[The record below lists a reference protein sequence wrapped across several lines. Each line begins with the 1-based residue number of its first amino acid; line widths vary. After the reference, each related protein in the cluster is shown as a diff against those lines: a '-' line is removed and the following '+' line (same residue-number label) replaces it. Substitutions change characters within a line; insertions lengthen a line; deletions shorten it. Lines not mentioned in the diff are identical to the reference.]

1 MQKTPDAGMGL
12 KRDALAKFLGVD
24 PGSLR
29 ESSGTLYTYKA
40 FFHGNDEAYLVLTDM
55 EATIAAEYAVQE
67 KLWFI
72 CLEALFAYFDI
83 ESYPSDILK
92 KLKVRDI
99 RAANEQ
105 IKLLIQNTCGTTVLK
120 NKMLSLG
127 NRKNLLADYDQIES
141 VQDGY
146 FIYRLY

>member
-1 MQKTPDAGMGL
+1 MPDAGLGL

-24 PGSLR
+24 PGALR
-29 ESSGTLYTYKA
+29 ESSGTLYTFKA
-40 FFHGNDEAYLVLTDM
+40 FFHGNNEAYLVLTDS
-55 EATIAAEYAVQE
+55 EATTAAEFAVQE

-72 CLEALFAYFDI
+72 CLETLFAYFDI

-92 KLKVRDI
+92 KLKVREI

-105 IKLLIQNTCGTTVLK
+105 LKLLIQNTCGTTVLK
-120 NKMLSLG
+120 NRMLALG
-127 NRKNLLADYDQIES
+127 NRKNLLADYDQKES
-141 VQDGY
+141 FQDGY